1 MISFITDYDDNTKDN
16 LTLFNNLRLAGF
28 SVALHSKLATNSN
41 LYTELSTRDENC
53 FAMSHGDID
62 VLKDQNGDNA
72 FNEKVLDIDKKF
84 SVFAYACN
92 TSAQLG
98 RLASNR
104 GITWLGYK
112 SPINA
117 PCIDHEMVDIY
128 IDIFSYI
135 CTEFPNV
142 NCPKSASSFLQELKV
157 ICDKKIDQLYD
168 MRESAS
174 YEAGISTHMNMRE
187 LWQNLTIWLESSE
200 KSIEHPQN
208 STRW

>member
-16 LTLFNNLRLAGF
+16 LTVFNSLGLAGF
-28 SVALHSKLATNSN
+28 SVALHSELATNNN
-41 LYTELSTRDENC
+41 LYTELSARDENC

-72 FNEKVLDIDKKF
+72 FNKKVLDLNKKF

-104 GITWLGYK
+104 GITWFGYI

-117 PCIDHEMVDIY
+117 PCIDQEMVDIY
-128 IDIFSYI
+128 IDVFSYI
-135 CTEFPNV
+135 CTAFPNV
-142 NCPKSASSFLQELKV
+142 NCQNSASSFLQDLKV
-157 ICDKKIDQLYD
+157 MCDKKIEQLYD

-174 YEAGISTHMNMRE
+174 YEAGISTHMNIRE
-187 LWQNLTIWLESSE
+187 FWQKLKIWLESSE
-200 KSIEHPQN
+200 ESIEHPQN
-208 STRW
+208 STWW